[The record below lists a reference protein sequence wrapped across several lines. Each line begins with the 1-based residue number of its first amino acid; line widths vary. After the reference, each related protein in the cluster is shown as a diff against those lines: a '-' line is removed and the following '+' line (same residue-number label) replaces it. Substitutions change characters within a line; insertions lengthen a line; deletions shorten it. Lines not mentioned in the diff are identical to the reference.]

1 LPIEGFSDTLCIMP
15 RWIKSL
21 RDTLTAIAALG
32 LLALA
37 WLLLTQVIAAALAV
51 VVGFLVTLAS
61 DWLAGLLAGIIAYA
75 AVMKLAWYLEIFD
88 MIGWS
93 PKKKR
98 KTDGADE
105 SGSTS
110 K

>member
-1 LPIEGFSDTLCIMP
+1 MP

-61 DWLAGLLAGIIAYA
+61 GWQAGLLAGIIAYA

-98 KTDGADE
+98 KTDGA
-105 SGSTS
+105 GSS
-110 K
+110 FK

>member
-1 LPIEGFSDTLCIMP
+1 M
-15 RWIKSL
+15 RNL

-32 LLALA
+32 LLAFA
-37 WLLLTQVIAAALAV
+37 WLFLTQVIVVALAV
-51 VVGFLVTLAS
+51 VVGFFVTLAS
-61 DWLAGLLAGIIAYA
+61 GWQAGLLAGIIAYA
-75 AVMKLAWYLEIFD
+75 VVMKLAWYLEIFD

-93 PKKKR
+93 PKR
-98 KTDGADE
+98 RRRADE

>member
-1 LPIEGFSDTLCIMP
+1 MQ
-15 RWIKSL
+15 RWIKGL
-21 RDTLTAIAALG
+21 RETLTAIAALG

-37 WLLLTQVIAAALAV
+37 WLFLTQLIAVALAV
-51 VVGFLVTLAS
+51 VIGFLVTLAS
-61 DWLAGLLAGIIAYA
+61 GWQTSLLAGIIVYA

-88 MIGWS
+88 MIGWT
-93 PKKKR
+93 PKKR
-98 KTDGADE
+98 RRAGE

>member
-1 LPIEGFSDTLCIMP
+1 LPIEGFSDTLVFMP
-15 RWIKSL
+15 RWINSL
-21 RDTLTAIAALG
+21 RETLSAIAALG

-37 WLLLTQVIAAALAV
+37 WLFLTQVIAVALVV

-61 DWLAGLLAGIIAYA
+61 GWQAGLLAGIIAYA
-75 AVMKLAWYLEIFD
+75 VVMKLAWYLEIFD

-93 PKKKR
+93 PKKR
-98 KTDGADE
+98 RQTND
-105 SGSTS
+105 SSSTL

>member
-1 LPIEGFSDTLCIMP
+1 MQ
-15 RWIKSL
+15 RWIKNL
-21 RDTLTAIAALG
+21 RETLTAIAALG

-37 WLLLTQVIAAALAV
+37 WLFLTQLIAVALAV
-51 VVGFLVTLAS
+51 VIGFLVTLAS
-61 DWLAGLLAGIIAYA
+61 GWQAGLFAGIIVYA

-88 MIGWS
+88 MIGWT
-93 PKKKR
+93 PKKR
-98 KTDGADE
+98 RRAGE

>member
-1 LPIEGFSDTLCIMP
+1 M
-15 RWIKSL
+15 KNL

-37 WLLLTQVIAAALAV
+37 WLFLTQVIAVALAV
-51 VVGFLVTLAS
+51 FVGFLVALAS
-61 DWLAGLLAGIIAYA
+61 GWQAGLLAGIIAYA

-93 PKKKR
+93 PKR
-98 KTDGADE
+98 RRRSDD
-105 SGSTS
+105 SSSTL